1 MEYYLGKREI
11 EVGEFRLSVIQV
23 TDDGYY
29 KAKKLNKVEIDTYT
43 FSSPEESD
51 SIVLFVFEL
60 KGIGTDWAK
69 RWNREDMNKNL
80 NKWITDDNYIIDDK
94 TSAGNH
100 FVVMKYPICRLLSK
114 DLIDNVIAE
123 VNKHIQELTN
133 NTVNLIKK
141 EP

>member
-1 MEYYLGKREI
+1 M
-11 EVGEFRLSVIQV
+11 
-23 TDDGYY
+23 
-29 KAKKLNKVEIDTYT
+29 AKKLNKVEIDTYT